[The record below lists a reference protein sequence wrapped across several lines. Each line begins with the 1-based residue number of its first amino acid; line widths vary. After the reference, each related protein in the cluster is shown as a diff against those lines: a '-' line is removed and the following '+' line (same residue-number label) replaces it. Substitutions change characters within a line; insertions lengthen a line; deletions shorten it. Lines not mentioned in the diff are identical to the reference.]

1 VESVAY
7 QSYDLFEA
15 MRKDGSKTKIIKVD
29 GGMVTN
35 NWFAQFLSIF

>member
-1 VESVAY
+1 
-7 QSYDLFEA
+7 

-35 NWFAQFLSIF
+35 NWFAQFLSDILNTKY